1 LIDLHVHSTAS
12 DGALT
17 PEAVVNAAAEAGLA
31 VIALTDHDT
40 LAGVPDALKA
50 GEAAGVRVIAGC
62 EFSVRARWGEMHLLG
77 YFLAGSDPVA
87 RFLEEQRAMRR
98 VRAQRMVER
107 LDRLGVAVTFDEV
120 LAEADGGAVGRPH
133 VARALVGRGAVT
145 DVPEAFQRYIG
156 WRRPAFVAKE
166 LPEVEQVTE
175 LVRRAGGVT
184 SAAHLGGRGS
194 RSALK
199 FLRSQ
204 GVDAIEVQHPIHDD
218 ERAAELDQWAEE
230 LGLLRTGGTDFHG
243 DATSEPNRAPLG
255 SIRVPETWL
264 EAIEH
269 LHVARRSTEVTE

>member
-166 LPEVEQVTE
+166 
-175 LVRRAGGVT
+175 